1 MEFITTTV
9 TILLLGIPAVLI
21 ALNVAQWALLV
32 IHELGHAVAG
42 WLMRMEIVEVR
53 LGSGTEVIAK
63 RFGRLKIHIETRP
76 AFGWVLA
83 FPTSVK
89 GYRLRWFL
97 FILGGPLASA
107 LAYVFLVEVGPVKAW
122 YFEWSWTWLLY
133 AFQRTVRYMSL
144 WMLLVSLWPRR
155 SRLFGEQMLSDGL
168 QMLMMLFLG
177 EAGATKVFAYVQAHR
192 ARFLWAEGRRDES
205 LEIFREAQALP
216 GREQDLSFS
225 AIMASAM
232 AEQGRVDEAL
242 EMLRELLRK
251 AESDRSLYGEIAK
264 EFGSIVIYDSRPAA
278 LPEAEQILRKAI
290 AWCPDEISLNVTLG
304 GILFE
309 QGQYEEAH
317 TILKALHY
325 ANREPLPVDHAI
337 TAAYLLHLSLR
348 SGDSDAWRY
357 AEEAKIVCPDHRLVK
372 RLLGLVKTG
381 VAFSP

>member
-225 AIMASAM
+225 VIMASAM

-357 AEEAKIVCPDHRLVK
+357 ARRQKLFAPI
-372 RLLGLVKTG
+372 T
-381 VAFSP
+381 AS